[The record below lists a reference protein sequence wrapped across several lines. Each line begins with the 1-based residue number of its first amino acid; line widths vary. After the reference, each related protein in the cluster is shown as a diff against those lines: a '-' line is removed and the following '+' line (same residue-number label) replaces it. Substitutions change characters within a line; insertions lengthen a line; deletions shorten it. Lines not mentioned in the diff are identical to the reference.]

1 MIRKCGGAVSLVCAA
16 LLLAAPQAAGQDKK
30 TLTISSWGGAFQKA
44 QKEAWFGIVE
54 KELNVVIKEDNT
66 SGIADVRTQVASGKP
81 TWDLTTQG
89 AYSCALLEKEGRLEK
104 FDAETMKALTDIP
117 TTLGRSEHCAPQI
130 VYSVAIGWRDK
141 AYPGKEPS
149 GWAAFWDTKNFPGQ
163 RSVRKHPIYALEM
176 ALIADGVPMDKLYP
190 LDVDRAFKKLEQLK
204 PHVLVWW
211 SSGAQSAQV
220 LKDGE
225 VDMVAAWNGRIQ
237 ALETEPEGKG
247 GKIKNTFN
255 QQIIV
260 SDSWMIPKGAPNK
273 ELAMKAIA
281 IMSRPEVNA
290 RISNYINYAPSNSK
304 SYDTG
309 VIPKE
314 KLPGLPNSP
323 ENFKKGFVQD
333 NSWWVNNADAMV
345 KRFDAFLQN

>member
-1 MIRKCGGAVSLVCAA
+1 MRKV
-16 LLLAAPQAAGQDKK
+16 LLAMTAVLGGTLGLGVTDAFAQKK

-54 KELNVVIKEDNT
+54 KDLDVAIKEDTT

-89 AYSCALLEKEGRLEK
+89 MYTCLLLEKEGKLEPLSEEVQAIAK
-104 FDAETMKALTDIP
+104 DVPQAL
-117 TTLGRSEHCAPQI
+117 RSNSCVSQI
-130 VYSVAIGWRDK
+130 VYSVAIGWREK
-141 AYPGKEPS
+141 AFPGKEPH
-149 GWAAFWDTKNFPGQ
+149 GWAAFWDVKNFPGQ
-163 RSVRKHPIYALEM
+163 RSLRKHPIYALEQ

-190 LDVDRAFKKLEQLK
+190 IDVDRAFKKLEELK

-247 GKIKNTFN
+247 GKIKTNFN

-260 SDSWMIPKGAPNK
+260 SDAWMVPKGAPNK
-273 ELAMKAIA
+273 DLAMKAIA
-281 IMSRPEVNA
+281 IMMRPEINA
-290 RISNYINYAPSNSK
+290 RISNEINYAPANSK

-309 VIPKE
+309 VIKQE
-314 KLPGLPNSP
+314 KLAGLPNTP
-323 ENFKKGFVQD
+323 ENLKKGFVQD
-333 NSWWVNNADAMV
+333 VHWWVANADEMV
-345 KRFDAFLQN
+345 KRFDAFLQK